1 MKFIKILASLLLVLT
16 VSSAFTMEEN
26 GKGMY
31 IIGVSA
37 SFTDSLVYF
46 TDIQF
51 VDSVTLDKNDML
63 PQRAEYSRQLK
74 NYLEGQQGLNSRTC
88 FIYFNEK
95 KAKLQKTIKKM
106 KDKYLNDGKSQL
118 REVGTDFKFT
128 RPVED

>member
-1 MKFIKILASLLLVLT
+1 MKFIKILASLLLVWM
-16 VSSAFTMEEN
+16 VSSAFTMEN
-26 GKGMY
+26 KGKGVY

-63 PQRAEYSRQLK
+63 PLRAEYSKQLK
-74 NYLEGQQGLNSRTC
+74 NYLEGQQGLNNRTC

-95 KAKLQKTIKKM
+95 KANLQKTIKKM

-118 REVGTDFKFT
+118 RETGADFKFT
-128 RPVED
+128 RAVEE

>member
-1 MKFIKILASLLLVLT
+1 MKFIKILASLLLVWM
-16 VSSAFTMEEN
+16 VSSAFTMEN
-26 GKGMY
+26 KGKGVY

-63 PQRAEYSRQLK
+63 PLRAEYSKQLK
-74 NYLEGQQGLNSRTC
+74 NYLEGQQGLSNRTC

-95 KAKLQKTIKKM
+95 KANLQKTIKKM

-118 REVGTDFKFT
+118 RETGADFKFT
-128 RPVED
+128 RAVED

>member
-1 MKFIKILASLLLVLT
+1 MKFIKILASLLLVWM
-16 VSSAFTMEEN
+16 VSSAFTMEN
-26 GKGMY
+26 KGKGVY

-63 PQRAEYSRQLK
+63 PLRAEYSKQLK
-74 NYLEGQQGLNSRTC
+74 NYLEGQQGLNNRTC

-95 KAKLQKTIKKM
+95 KANLQKTIKKM

-118 REVGTDFKFT
+118 RETGADFKFT
-128 RPVED
+128 RAVED